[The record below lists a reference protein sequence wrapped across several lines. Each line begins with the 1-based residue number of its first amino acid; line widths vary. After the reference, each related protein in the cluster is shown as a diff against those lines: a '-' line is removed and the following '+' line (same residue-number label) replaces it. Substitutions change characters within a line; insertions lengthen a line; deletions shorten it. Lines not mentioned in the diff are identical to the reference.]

1 MAKNGGKSGQVRIA
15 VPEPIREWAKSATMF
30 QRANGQRGVSLMLV
44 MQAIIDRV
52 AESGFVEYLKDVDP
66 EQLKD
71 IRGRPKSRKA
81 A

>member
-1 MAKNGGKSGQVRIA
+1 MANNGGKSGQVRIA
-15 VPEPIREWAKSATMF
+15 VPEQIREWAKAATMF

-44 MQAIIDRV
+44 LQTIIDRV

-71 IRGRPKSRKA
+71 IRGRPKSKA

>member
-1 MAKNGGKSGQVRIA
+1 MAKNGGKSGQVRIV
-15 VPEPIREWAKSATMF
+15 VPEPIREWARTATLF

-52 AESGFVEYLKDVDP
+52 AETGFVEYLKDVDP
-66 EQLKD
+66 ETLKD

-81 A
+81 V

>member
-1 MAKNGGKSGQVRIA
+1 MTKNGGKSGQVRIA
-15 VPEPIREWAKSATMF
+15 VPERIRQWAKDATMI

-52 AESGFVEYLKDVDP
+52 AETGFVEYLKDVDP
-66 EQLKD
+66 ETLKD